1 MSANGVFLSTY
12 DYDFI
17 GGGNVVIAANTYV
30 ITSYNLNSLG
40 EVITTDQPDGGF
52 SGTLDYNL
60 SSSGVILIKG
70 QSAVSVDVTLN
81 SILQAITVDTPDGVV
96 NQTIPFSISSTGKVY
111 LTGIGENTLE
121 FNLDFRAEMPLF
133 GSANVSLPGPTLSST
148 GGLKPVIGE
157 ASLLLDFFAGGS
169 AEVKPIIFGTS
180 LQNSINYEFQS
191 TAAVLNRAI
200 IKDYE
205 LSFNLDAILVQATFG
220 TATGSYG
227 FTFNSR
233 GINLSTHSYDLL
245 GKNDVIFKEDYIN
258 GVVIMNE
265 FNSVNI
271 RDEGKTLVEI
281 V

>member
-1 MSANGVFLSTY
+1 MSANGAFLSTY
-12 DYDFI
+12 EYDFS

-30 ITSYNLNSLG
+30 FTSYTASSQG
-40 EVITTDQPDGGF
+40 EVLTVDQPDGGF
-52 SGTLDYNL
+52 SGTLGYDL
-60 SSSGVILIKG
+60 ASTGTTLIKG
-70 QSAVSVDVTLN
+70 QGEVSVNLTLN
-81 SILQAITVDTPDGVV
+81 SVLQAETVDTPDGVV
-96 NQTIPFSISSTGKVY
+96 DQIIPFELSSTGKVY

-121 FNLDFRAEMPLF
+121 FNLDSQGEIPLF
-133 GSANVSLPGPTLSST
+133 GSINVSFPGPTLSST
-148 GGLKPVIGE
+148 GGQKPVIGQ
-157 ASLLLDFFAGGS
+157 ASLFVDFYSGGGGV
-169 AEVKPIIFGTS
+169 VKPTIFGTA
-180 LQNSINYEFQS
+180 LNSISFSFGSQGI
-191 TAAVLNRAI
+191 VPNRAI

-205 LSFNLDAILVQATFG
+205 LSFNLDATLVQATFG

-258 GVVIMNE
+258 GVMITNE